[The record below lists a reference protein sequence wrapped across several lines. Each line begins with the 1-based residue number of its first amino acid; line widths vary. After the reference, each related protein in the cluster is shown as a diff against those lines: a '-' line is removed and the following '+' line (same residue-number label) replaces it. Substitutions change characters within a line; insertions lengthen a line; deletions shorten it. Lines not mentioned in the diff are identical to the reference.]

1 MNKCSRFLAGLLTAG
16 LIFSLGTVNSRA
28 AEQEGPYG
36 YQVTFYAGNQGTFA
50 DAAGI
55 QVLDE
60 DQKLTTAGIHVRADG
75 SAIQVDGLKAGYMV
89 SFGNIQGGGI
99 RLDENSPYYVRGLR
113 ESGYD
118 NDEVSRTS
126 FKVTQDQ
133 DYVVAYGI
141 KGEMVS
147 YVINYEDASGRTL
160 SPSRTFYGNVGDRP
174 VVAFLYIDGYEP
186 QAYNLTKTLS
196 KNEADNIFTFVYS
209 RVSGGGGEGTTTVVE
224 GAGGTTVV
232 EVPAPE
238 GTGAAGAAGAG
249 GGGGG
254 AGDAGAAVEDPDAGG
269 VNVPDE
275 QVPQDEGPEDLVDLD
290 DEEVPLADRIGGI
303 EEGTANMLGATAV
316 GVTASAALVVLF
328 VILWKRRKQN
338 GASEDGEE

>member
-1 MNKCSRFLAGLLTAG
+1 M
-16 LIFSLGTVNSRA
+16 
-28 AEQEGPYG
+28 
-36 YQVTFYAGNQGTFA
+36 
-50 DAAGI
+50 
-55 QVLDE
+55 
-60 DQKLTTAGIHVRADG
+60 
-75 SAIQVDGLKAGYMV
+75 
-89 SFGNIQGGGI
+89 
-99 RLDENSPYYVRGLR
+99 
-113 ESGYD
+113 
-118 NDEVSRTS
+118 
-126 FKVTQDQ
+126 
-133 DYVVAYGI
+133 
-141 KGEMVS
+141 
-147 YVINYEDASGRTL
+147 
-160 SPSRTFYGNVGDRP
+160 GDRP

-209 RVSGGGGEGTTTVVE
+209 RVSGGGGEGTTMVVE

-238 GTGAAGAAGAG
+238 GTGAAGAG

-316 GVTASAALVVLF
+316 GVTASAALAVLF

>member
-16 LIFSLGTVNSRA
+16 LIFSLGTVSSRA

-89 SFGNIQGGGI
+89 SFGNIQGG
-99 RLDENSPYYVRGLR
+99 
-113 ESGYD
+113 
-118 NDEVSRTS
+118 
-126 FKVTQDQ
+126 
-133 DYVVAYGI
+133 GI